1 MPTALPILPVFG
13 QITDKL
19 QGLYEDFMGE
29 KDTTAPRKEAGEG
42 NGASPDQQLSS
53 HLFRCPTRETTS
65 IAYTKEA
72 CGTCGTDVRRSA
84 DGY

>member
-1 MPTALPILPVFG
+1 MSIAPPILPVFG

-19 QGLYEDFMGE
+19 QGLHEDFVGE
-29 KDTTAPRKEAGEG
+29 KDTTVPRKEAGEG

-53 HLFRCPTRETTS
+53 HLFRCPTCETTS

>member
-1 MPTALPILPVFG
+1 MSIAPPILPVFR

-19 QGLYEDFMGE
+19 QGLYEDFVGE

-53 HLFRCPTRETTS
+53 HLFRCPTCETTY
-65 IAYTKEA
+65 IAYTKE
-72 CGTCGTDVRRSA
+72 TCETCHTDVTEVR
-84 DGY
+84 